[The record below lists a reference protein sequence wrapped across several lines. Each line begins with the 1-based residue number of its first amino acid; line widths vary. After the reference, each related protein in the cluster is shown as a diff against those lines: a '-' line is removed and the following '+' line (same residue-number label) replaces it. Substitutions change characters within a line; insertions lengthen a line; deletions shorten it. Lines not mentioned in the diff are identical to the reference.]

1 MKYIFVIL
9 IIFIAG
15 CNQILPLNTAV
26 IPVTG
31 SVDITQTIAILNE
44 KCAEKQI
51 SFDVIVDGDAQLS
64 RKVVKYC
71 CRDSV
76 VIVTIVSD
84 RVVDL
89 KTNEGETCK

>member
-1 MKYIFVIL
+1 MKYIFVFCMVFIVGCTS
-9 IIFIAG
+9 II
-15 CNQILPLNTAV
+15 PLNTAV

-51 SFDVIVDGDAQLS
+51 SFDVIVDGDAQLT

-76 VIVTIVSD
+76 VIVTIVSG

-89 KTNEGETCK
+89 KTNEGELCK